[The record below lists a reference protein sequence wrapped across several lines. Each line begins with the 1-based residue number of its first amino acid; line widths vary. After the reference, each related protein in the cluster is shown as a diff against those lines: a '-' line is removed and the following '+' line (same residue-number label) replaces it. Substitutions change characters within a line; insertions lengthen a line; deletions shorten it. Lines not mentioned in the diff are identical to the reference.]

1 MINITSALKDLNIS
15 FEEISEIRKGEN
27 SDTFLITSRKRKL
40 VVKKF
45 KNIKFKQITN
55 AFLNKKII
63 DQLVTK
69 KLFPNIIY
77 YSEEKDFLIYEYFE
91 SAKNNKDKFFFENL
105 GKKIR
110 EMHNIE
116 PCKNILTYEQ
126 QLNFYKQLLQRN
138 KEDQLVTKI
147 ESLFDDVNIQSSELV
162 FSHNDLNI
170 NNILFNKDICMI
182 DYEYSSLNSKF
193 SDIAKVIYEFKL
205 NKLETKYF
213 LDGYRITLD
222 EQTEKQIILWQRFN
236 LYIDYI
242 WALLIKSN
250 KELPLKEN
258 LKDFY
263 LKRFIDFDTKLS
275 NQSNK

>member
-1 MINITSALKDLNIS
+1 MINITSELKDLNIS
-15 FEEISEIRKGEN
+15 FEEISEIRQGEN

-40 VVKKF
+40 VAKKF
-45 KNIKFKQITN
+45 KNIKLKQITN

-126 QLNFYKQLLQRN
+126 QLNFYKELLQRI

-170 NNILFNKDICMI
+170 NNILFNKDICII

-275 NQSNK
+275 N

>member
-1 MINITSALKDLNIS
+1 MINITSELKDLNIS
-15 FEEISEIRKGEN
+15 FEEISEIRQGEN

-40 VVKKF
+40 VAKKF
-45 KNIKFKQITN
+45 KNIKFKDITN

-63 DQLVTK
+63 DQLATK

-91 SAKNNKDKFFFENL
+91 SVKNSKDKFFFENL

-110 EMHNIE
+110 EMHNIK

-126 QLNFYKQLLQRN
+126 QLNFYKQLLQRI

-170 NNILFNKDICMI
+170 NNVLFNKNICMI

-193 SDIAKVIYEFKL
+193 SDIAKVIYEFGL
-205 NKLETKYF
+205 NKLEAKYF

-222 EQTEKQIILWQRFN
+222 KHTEKQIILWQRFN
-236 LYIDYI
+236 LYLDYI

-250 KELPLKEN
+250 KELPFKED

-275 NQSNK
+275 N

>member
-1 MINITSALKDLNIS
+1 MIDITSELKDLSIS
-15 FEEISEIRKGEN
+15 FEKISEIKQGEN
-27 SDTFLITSRKRKL
+27 SATFLITSRKRKL
-40 VVKKF
+40 VAKKF
-45 KNIKFKQITN
+45 KNINFKQITN
-55 AFLNKKII
+55 AFLNKEII

-170 NNILFNKDICMI
+170 NNILFNKNICMI

-193 SDIAKVIYEFKL
+193 SDIAKVIYEFGL

-222 EQTEKQIILWQRFN
+222 KHTEKQIILWQRFN
-236 LYIDYI
+236 LYLDYI

-275 NQSNK
+275 N

>member
-1 MINITSALKDLNIS
+1 MIDITSELKDLSIS
-15 FEEISEIRKGEN
+15 FEKISEIKQGEN
-27 SDTFLITSRKRKL
+27 SATFLITSRKRKL
-40 VVKKF
+40 VAKKF
-45 KNIKFKQITN
+45 KNINFKQITN
-55 AFLNKKII
+55 AFLNKEII

-69 KLFPNIIY
+69 KLFPNVIY
-77 YSEEKDFLIYEYFE
+77 FSEEKDFLVYEYFE
-91 SAKNNKDKFFFENL
+91 SAKNNKDKFFLKNL

-110 EMHNIE
+110 EIHNIK
-116 PCKNILTYEQ
+116 PCKNILTYKQ
-126 QLNFYKQLLQRN
+126 QLYFYKQLLKRI

-263 LKRFIDFDTKLS
+263 LKRFIDFDTKLG
-275 NQSNK
+275 N

>member
-1 MINITSALKDLNIS
+1 MIDITSELKDLSIS
-15 FEEISEIRKGEN
+15 FEKISEIKQGEN
-27 SDTFLITSRKRKL
+27 SATFLITSRKRKL
-40 VVKKF
+40 VAKKF
-45 KNIKFKQITN
+45 KNINFKQITN
-55 AFLNKKII
+55 AFLNKEII

-69 KLFPNIIY
+69 KLFPNVIY
-77 YSEEKDFLIYEYFE
+77 FSEEKDFLVYEYFE

-222 EQTEKQIILWQRFN
+222 KQTEKKIILWQRFN
-236 LYIDYI
+236 LYLDYI

-275 NQSNK
+275 N

>member
-1 MINITSALKDLNIS
+1 MIDITSELKDLSIS
-15 FEEISEIRKGEN
+15 FEKISEIRQGEN
-27 SDTFLITSRKRKL
+27 SATFLITSRKRKL
-40 VVKKF
+40 VAKKF
-45 KNIKFKQITN
+45 KNINFKQITN
-55 AFLNKKII
+55 AFLNKEII

-126 QLNFYKQLLQRN
+126 QLNFYKELLQRI

-205 NKLETKYF
+205 NKLETEYF

-222 EQTEKQIILWQRFN
+222 KQTEKQIILWQRFN

-275 NQSNK
+275 N

>member
-1 MINITSALKDLNIS
+1 MIDITSELKDLSIS
-15 FEEISEIRKGEN
+15 FEKISEIKQGEN
-27 SDTFLITSRKRKL
+27 SATFLITSRKRKL
-40 VVKKF
+40 VAKKF
-45 KNIKFKQITN
+45 KNINFKQITN
-55 AFLNKKII
+55 AFLNKEII

-69 KLFPNIIY
+69 KLFPNVIY
-77 YSEEKDFLIYEYFE
+77 FSEEKDFLVYEYFE
-91 SAKNNKDKFFFENL
+91 SAKNNKDKFFLKNL

-110 EMHNIE
+110 EIHNIK
-116 PCKNILTYEQ
+116 PCKNILTYKQ
-126 QLNFYKQLLQRN
+126 QLYFYKQLLKRI

-170 NNILFNKDICMI
+170 NNIIFNKDICMI

-205 NKLETKYF
+205 NKLETEYF

-222 EQTEKQIILWQRFN
+222 KQTEKQIILWQRFN

-242 WALLIKSN
+242 WTLLIKSN
-250 KELPLKEN
+250 KELPVKEN

-275 NQSNK
+275 N